1 MKNQGPTSMLKD
13 GSAMVD
19 EPVLKNIHAC
29 KEMSKITASSMGPY
43 GLNKM
48 VINHLGKI
56 FVTHDAGTILNELEV
71 EHPAAKLL
79 VMTAKAMQEEVG
91 DGTNFTV
98 TLGGEFLYHAE
109 SLIRMG
115 LHASDIIEG
124 YNKAGKKAL
133 EICETLSHARVL
145 DVKRVA
151 DVFPAIK
158 TAVASKMYG
167 YEDFLGTLVAE
178 ACVNACPAN
187 PKSFNVDNIRVIK
200 LDGEGVTSSALVRG
214 FVIHRT
220 VDSTVKYLK
229 NAKMAI
235 YSCSV
240 DVPQTE
246 GKGTAL
252 MENAEQLLAYSKNEE
267 DVMQQVIES
276 IAKTGCN
283 CIISN
288 SNFGD
293 LALHFIERS
302 GMMAMKCPSKFELRR
317 LSAAVGANVL
327 ARLEPPTKED
337 LGHCDNV
344 DQKYLGGKT
353 ICVFAQ
359 DHDDSKLSTIVVR
372 GATQNVMDDVE
383 RAIDDGVNTF
393 KVLTKDSRLCAG
405 AGAVEMELQKELTSY
420 AETISGLDQ
429 YAVRKYASS
438 FEVVPRTLATVAG
451 FNGTD
456 VVTELE
462 CEHNTGKK
470 SAGVNIEDGGFLDAV
485 ETGIVDSLALKIW
498 GIRLA
503 TDVAVTVLRVDQI
516 IVAKQ
521 AGGPKPRNDQ
531 ARDEE

>member
-1 MKNQGPTSMLKD
+1 MKNQGPANMLKD
-13 GSAMVD
+13 GSTMVD

-29 KEMSKITASSMGPY
+29 KELSKITSSSMGPY

-48 VINHLGKI
+48 VINHLGQI
-56 FVTHDAGTILNELEV
+56 FVTHDAGTILNQLEV

-91 DGTNFTV
+91 DGTNFVV

-115 LHASDIIEG
+115 LHAADIIEG

-133 EICETLSHARVL
+133 EIVETLSHARVL
-145 DVKRVA
+145 DVKRVE
-151 DVFPAIK
+151 DVLPVIKSAI
-158 TAVASKMYG
+158 ASKMYG
-167 YEDFLGTLVAE
+167 YEEFLGELVAK
-178 ACVNACPAN
+178 ACVNSCPAT
-187 PKSFNVDNIRVIK
+187 PSQFNVDNVRISK
-200 LDGEGVTSSALVRG
+200 LDGEGILSSTLVRG
-214 FVIHRT
+214 FVINRS
-220 VDSTVKYLK
+220 VAGTVKHLK
-229 NAKMAI
+229 AAKIAM

-267 DVMQQVIES
+267 DVMQQVIEA

-302 GMMAMKCPSKFELRR
+302 GMMAVKIPSKFECRR

-344 DQKYLGGKT
+344 DQKELGGKM
-353 ICVFAQ
+353 IVVFEQ
-359 DHDDSKLSTIVVR
+359 DKDDSRLSTIVVR

-393 KVLTKDSRLCAG
+393 KALTKDPRLVAG
-405 AGAVEMELQKELTSY
+405 AGAFEMELQKELTTY

-429 YAVRKYASS
+429 YAVRKFASS

-456 VVTELE
+456 VVTEIE
-462 CEHNTGKK
+462 AEHNKGNKT
-470 SAGVNIEDGGFLDAV
+470 AGVNVEAGGFLNAV
-485 ETGIVDSLALKIW
+485 EAGIVDPIALKIW